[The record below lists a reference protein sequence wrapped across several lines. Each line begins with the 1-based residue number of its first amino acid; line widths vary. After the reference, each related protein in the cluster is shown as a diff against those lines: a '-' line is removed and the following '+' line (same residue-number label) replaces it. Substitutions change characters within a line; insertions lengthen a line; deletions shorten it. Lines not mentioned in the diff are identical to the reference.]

1 MTGGSAPHPVGPSPE
16 AVEAFRQNY
25 LAAFLRYLARRDETA
40 LRSGYELGHSAVA
53 DRLGLLE
60 VAGVHHDVVVHVL
73 SSGSTEEMTDVGK
86 AASEFFLEVL
96 ATYDMA
102 QKVFLDDPAEGQ
114 P

>member
-1 MTGGSAPHPVGPSPE
+1 MTGEPPPDPAGPSPE

-40 LRSGYELGHSAVA
+40 LRFGYELGRSAVA

-60 VAGVHHDVVVHVL
+60 VAGVHHDVFLHVL
-73 SSGSTEEMTDVGK
+73 STGSPEELADVGK

-102 QKVFLDDPAEGQ
+102 EKVFLDGPDQDVP
-114 P
+114 